1 MQQKYDIVLLGAT
14 SFTGGLMVEYMTA
27 TFPGSLRWAIAAR
40 NKAKLEEVARKFNV
54 EASGGSIIVLDVN
67 SEAEIQKVVKSTRVI
82 INVIGP
88 YPTTCGLIV
97 FKACAENGTDYVDC
111 NADIPWVQDMI
122 KEHDNS
128 ARVSGA
134 KMIVT
139 CGLDAVPADL
149 TTYLAVSHIRRV
161 FNTPTREVIVS
172 LQEMKGI
179 ISSGTINSIA
189 SVYTLYG
196 PGRYEEATAPFAI
209 SPRKP
214 VSEKVNTSLFPAADF
229 FGIHTVDGLGRVVES
244 QEQGNERAIVG
255 RSWGL
260 YAPDDPN
267 TTDGYGS
274 NFHFSARARLPST
287 LYDFIQVLP
296 FLGLG
301 LFLNFSVTRYILTR
315 FIYPEGY
322 TPTSKQLKGGHRFSH
337 RTLAVADTG
346 DESKAKRV
354 IVVFKF
360 QGDQYKFTGIAMVQ
374 AAVTLLGGGT
384 EAHRI
389 GGGVMTPAMLGDN
402 YAKNL
407 QRPDSGVV
415 ISIRAEG

>member
-88 YPTTCGLIV
+88 YPTTCGLI
-97 FKACAENGTDYVDC
+97 
-111 NADIPWVQDMI
+111 
-122 KEHDNS
+122 
-128 ARVSGA
+128 
-134 KMIVT
+134 MIVT